1 MASHCTRGW
10 SGWILGKNSSPK
22 EWSGT
27 GTAAQGVVGSPNM
40 EVFQNHIDVAP
51 RDVASEHGGDGQ
63 GLDLGVFSNLN
74 GSVVL

>member
-1 MASHCTRGW
+1 MHWHKLPR
-10 SGWILGKNSSPK
+10 
-22 EWSGT
+22 E
-27 GTAAQGVVGSPNM
+27 VVGSLSPG
-40 EVFQNHIDVAP
+40 VFKICGDVAL